1 VNAVDFGFPSRSETF
16 AAMARPPAPSPYATE
31 YELLFGVLVPCL
43 GWLSAA
49 EASEAV
55 LRVFGDLTTVLAAP
69 EDSLAAVNPLGE
81 DGAAALKGLA
91 AAARYLGAL
100 RQSELPVLRSPTA
113 ILAHLHE
120 AGPTPAGLRAI
131 FLDARD
137 RAIADETVGGVGG
150 VDAARVLRRA
160 FALDAVSVI
169 LVRHG
174 HEGDPVALE
183 VEALAARRVA
193 AACEVMEVELRDYVM
208 VGTDAPKSLRGLGL
222 IG

>member
-1 VNAVDFGFPSRSETF
+1 VNAVNFGVPSSSETF
-16 AAMARPPAPSPYATE
+16 AAMARTPVPSPYAVE
-31 YELLFGVLVPCL
+31 YEVLFGVLVPCL
-43 GWLSAA
+43 GWLAAA

-55 LRVFGDLTTVLAAP
+55 LRGFGDLTTALAAA
-69 EDSLAAVNPLGE
+69 EDELAAINPLGE
-81 DGAAALKGLA
+81 DGAAALKGVA
-91 AAARYLGAL
+91 AAARHLGVL
-100 RQSELPVLRSPTA
+100 RQAELPVLRSPNA

-120 AGPTPAGLRAI
+120 AGPMPAGLRAI

-137 RAIADETVGGVGG
+137 RAIAQESVGAAGN

-160 FALDAVSVI
+160 VALDAVSVI